1 MDQPALSDRQ
11 IQTLHCL
18 AEGMGNAAIAE
29 ALDISENTVKS
40 HVKSI
45 FKKLRVRN
53 RTTAVVKAA
62 QLELIPMLG
71 MAASVRAT

>member
-11 IQTLHCL
+11 IQTLRCL

-29 ALDISENTVKS
+29 ALDISENTVKN

-45 FKKLRVRN
+45 FKKLRVKN
-53 RTTAVVKAA
+53 RTTAVIKAA
-62 QLELIPMLG
+62 QLEIIPMPG
-71 MAASVRAT
+71 MAASVGDA